1 MLLFIFNN
9 ADLRIIFQLIILRN
23 NMSDDKSDTGAN
35 YSVYELVNGKGG
47 CYYGVTKNPKR
58 RLSEHKKAD
67 VRCLTSSAKL
77 GKNIQMNILETYD
90 NLVDARLTEEL
101 LIRNCCC
108 VNDNTPSNI
117 IIKWRE
123 GDKKQ
128 NHCNYS
134 QMWHAKNK
142 ERISTQKK
150 IYYQNNKEKIKARVK
165 LYDAN
170 KKKKLYK

>member
-1 MLLFIFNN
+1 MC
-9 ADLRIIFQLIILRN
+9 
-23 NMSDDKSDTGAN
+23 DDEIDTGAN

-58 RLSEHKKAD
+58 RLWEHKKAD

-77 GKNIQMNILETYD
+77 GKNFEMNILETYD
-90 NLVDARLTEEL
+90 NLIDARLTEEL

-108 VNDNTPSNI
+108 VNDNIPSNI
-117 IIKWRE
+117 IIKWQE
-123 GDKKQ
+123 GDKKE

-142 ERISTQKK
+142 ERISKQKK
-150 IYYQNNKEKIKARVK
+150 IYYQNNKDKIKARVK
-165 LYDAN
+165 LYHAN
-170 KKKKLYK
+170 KNKKTI

>member
-1 MLLFIFNN
+1 MC
-9 ADLRIIFQLIILRN
+9 
-23 NMSDDKSDTGAN
+23 DDEIDTNAN

-58 RLSEHKKAD
+58 RLWEHKKAD

-77 GKNIQMNILETYD
+77 GKNFEMNILETYD
-90 NLVDARLTEEL
+90 NLIDARLTEEL

-108 VNDNTPSNI
+108 VNDNIPSNI
-117 IIKWRE
+117 IIKWQE
-123 GDKKQ
+123 GDKKE

-142 ERISTQKK
+142 ERISKQKK
-150 IYYQNNKEKIKARVK
+150 IYYQNNKEKIKLRVNNS
-165 LYDAN
+165 YAN
-170 KKKKLYK
+170 KNKKTI